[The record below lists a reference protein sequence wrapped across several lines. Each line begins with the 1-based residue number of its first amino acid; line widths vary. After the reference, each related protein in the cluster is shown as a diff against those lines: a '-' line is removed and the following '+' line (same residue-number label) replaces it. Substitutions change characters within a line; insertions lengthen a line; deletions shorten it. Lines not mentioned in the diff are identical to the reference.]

1 MRLFSLLLAWFV
13 SSTHPGDLVAAPH
26 YSSSVDSPAEL
37 ALTTN
42 LHRLISMRT
51 SVTNEAGMS
60 AYTNTI
66 PGTNVS
72 YRMTPVRGG
81 EFVIGSP
88 DSETGRNSDEGPQ
101 RKVRIEPFWMGV
113 HEVTWNEYGV
123 FLERTRFAS
132 RPKPS
137 EFRSPYTNALA
148 DAVAMPSHP
157 YIDPSMGMGRE
168 GFPAINM
175 TQYAANKYCQWLSA
189 WTGHYYRLPTEA
201 EWEYA
206 CRAGSTNRYFFG
218 DDDAKLVDYAWFEM
232 NSNSKYQKVGRK
244 KPNAWGLYDM
254 HGNVS
259 EWTLDGYDANSYA
272 AMTDRVIGPYVR
284 GTKPYPHVVRGGSW
298 LDEAVQLRSAS
309 RQFSKPK
316 WKEADPTLPKS
327 FWHLVEADFVGFR
340 IVRPLHLPP
349 AEEMHRAW
357 NNGVE
362 LE

>member
-1 MRLFSLLLAWFV
+1 MLCASAF
-13 SSTHPGDLVAAPH
+13 AAPH
-26 YSSSVDSPAEL
+26 SLSSVASPAEF

-42 LHRLISMRT
+42 LHRFITART
-51 SVTNEAGMS
+51 PATTEAAMS

-66 PGTNVS
+66 PGTNVP
-72 YRMTPVRGG
+72 YRMAPIRGG
-81 EFVIGSP
+81 EFLIGSP
-88 DSETGRNSDEGPQ
+88 HSEIGRNSDEGLQ
-101 RKVRIEPFWMGV
+101 RKVRIEPFWIGV
-113 HEVTWNEYGV
+113 YEVTWNEYEV
-123 FLERTRFAS
+123 FLARTRLAS
-132 RPKPS
+132 RPRAAD
-137 EFRSPYTNALA
+137 FRSPYTNALA

-168 GFPAINM
+168 GYPAINM
-175 TQYAANKYCQWLSA
+175 TQHAANKYCQWLSA

-206 CRAGSTNRYFFG
+206 CRAGSTNRYSFG
-218 DDDAKLVDYAWFEM
+218 DDERRLIEYAWFEL
-232 NSNSKYQKVGRK
+232 NSNSKSQRVGRK

-259 EWTLDGYDANSYA
+259 EWTLDGYDSSSYA
-272 AMTDRVIGPYVR
+272 TMTDPVIGPYVR

-298 LDEAVQLRSAS
+298 LDEAPHLRSAS
-309 RQFSKPK
+309 RQFSRPK
-316 WKEADPTLPKS
+316 WKEADPSLPKS
-327 FWHLVEADFVGFR
+327 VWHLVEADFVGFR
-340 IVRPLHLPP
+340 IVRPLRIPP